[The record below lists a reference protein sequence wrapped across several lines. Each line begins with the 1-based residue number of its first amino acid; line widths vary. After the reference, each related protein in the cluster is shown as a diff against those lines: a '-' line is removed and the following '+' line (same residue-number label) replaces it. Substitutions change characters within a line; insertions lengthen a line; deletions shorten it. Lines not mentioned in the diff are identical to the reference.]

1 MSAFKNLVIDM
12 GRIQSANAK
21 AQAKHNEF
29 QNALIENPIY
39 PADRHDSDAE
49 ELSHPLDWQEQQA
62 KDMEEIEI
70 HIESD
75 LEYAQRISKIERALS
90 NLKEIE

>member
-49 ELSHPLDWQEQQA
+49 ELSRPEYTGDGFEDSDFNWQEEQA
-62 KDMEEIEI
+62 KDIEEMENE
-70 HIESD
+70 
-75 LEYAQRISKIERALS
+75 
-90 NLKEIE
+90 

>member
-1 MSAFKNLVIDM
+1 LN
-12 GRIQSANAK
+12 
-21 AQAKHNEF
+21 
-29 QNALIENPIY
+29 ENPIY